1 MCANPKLRVGDQE
14 FKITTADLSYVD
26 HRTADVYLHS
36 ASLLIALMK
45 LNSKIS
51 WRTRKHNDGRA
62 TSPFF
67 VAGLK
72 LPTGQIAYSMPDPM
86 WGLLDDCEVR
96 TIDKT
101 PANVEIENKEKI
113 LIEWVLQ
120 I

>member
-1 MCANPKLRVGDQE
+1 
-14 FKITTADLSYVD
+14 
-26 HRTADVYLHS
+26 
-36 ASLLIALMK
+36 
-45 LNSKIS
+45 
-51 WRTRKHNDGRA
+51 
-62 TSPFF
+62 
-67 VAGLK
+67 
-72 LPTGQIAYSMPDPM
+72 MPDPM